1 MMLPSI
7 QSSRALGF
15 VASLSVGLVV
25 SSTALLA
32 ASGDT
37 IGSAVAII
45 NTVTVEYADEKREL
59 AAGDNVRQDEF
70 VEVSADS
77 QGEFRLD
84 DNTKLAL
91 GPGAR
96 LLLDRFVYDSDRKT
110 GSIVVNLVKGAFRFM
125 TGVAAKSTYVV
136 RTPTAAIT
144 VRGTVFDVFILADNS
159 TLLLLHEGAIEVR
172 GDSDACQ
179 VLDRPGYLLRVSE
192 TGRVGTP
199 INWQRLPGRTV
210 TFDAAFPFV
219 GRPPQ
224 IDPMPVLSRSAIVDA
239 AYARY
244 RTSACITAAP
254 VMPGLRRIDLPP
266 PRPKDRVRRIKA
278 DPEVDVI
285 RVRPGRVV
293 KKPPPKR
300 PTSPPERSTDAG
312 GPPIG
317 ISIGIGGF
325 RPGGRGIGPRHQP
338 PKTGGGRSKH

>member
-1 MMLPSI
+1 MMLSN
-7 QSSRALGF
+7 SRPLRVLGF
-15 VASLSVGLVV
+15 ISCLAVGLGC
-25 SSTALLA
+25 SPATSWA

-45 NTVTVEYADEKREL
+45 NTVTVEYASEKREL

-91 GPGAR
+91 GPGSR
-96 LLLDRFVYDSDRKT
+96 LLLDSFVYDSDRKT

-179 VLDRPGYLLRVSE
+179 VLARPGYLLRVSE

-199 INWQRLPGRTV
+199 INWQGLPGRTFN
-210 TFDAAFPFV
+210 FDAAFPFV

-224 IDPMPVLSRSAIVDA
+224 IDPAPVLTRSAIVDA
-239 AYARY
+239 GFDRP
-244 RTSACITAAP
+244 RISACSTAAP
-254 VMPGLRRIDLPP
+254 IMPGLRRIDEPP
-266 PRPKDRVRRIKA
+266 PRQRERVRRIRA
-278 DPEVDVI
+278 VPEVDTI
-285 RVRPGRVV
+285 RLKPGRV
-293 KKPPPKR
+293 KRPPPKR
-300 PTSPPERSTDAG
+300 RPPRPDREPGVG
-312 GPPIG
+312 GLPIG
-317 ISIGIGGF
+317 ISIGIGGS
-325 RPGGRGIGPRHQP
+325 RPGRSVGPRHQP
-338 PKTGGGRSKH
+338 PKIGGGRSGR